1 MFIERSEPFV
11 LEVYIRSIVF
21 FQEYESNFLRF
32 WSHENKK
39 YSNLAP

>member
-1 MFIERSEPFV
+1 MLIDRSEPFV
-11 LEVYIRSIVF
+11 LEVYIRSIAF
-21 FQEYESNFLRF
+21 FQEYGSNFLRL